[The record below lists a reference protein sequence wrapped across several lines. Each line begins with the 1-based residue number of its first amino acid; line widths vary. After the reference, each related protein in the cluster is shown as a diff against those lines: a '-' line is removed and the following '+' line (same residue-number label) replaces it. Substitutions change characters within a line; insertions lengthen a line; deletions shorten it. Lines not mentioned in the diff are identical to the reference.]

1 MRKKSD
7 IVTHCYTTFLLFI
20 CRITSIQ
27 VFNVFICETLPIKSH
42 RERPPPPL
50 WPFPASAF
58 IPTTPRPSSFPG
70 RPFEFYRLGLQTC
83 SYIYTV
89 LWRMRLFLIFLVLV
103 WRNIFL
109 LSRKMVLWILS
120 ETHDI
125 LSSEM
130 RWLIFVNI
138 NLVIYIS
145 KIRNFSNY

>member
-1 MRKKSD
+1 MARLKKKRILKASN
-7 IVTHCYTTFLLFI
+7 INQMIFEKKIRHCYTTFLLFI

-42 RERPPPPL
+42 RERPPPL

-109 LSRKMVLWILS
+109 LSRKMHGPLHSFRDTWYIKLRNA
-120 ETHDI
+120 
-125 LSSEM
+125 L
-130 RWLIFVNI
+130 VNI
-138 NLVIYIS
+138 C
-145 KIRNFSNY
+145 

>member
-1 MRKKSD
+1 MIFEKK
-7 IVTHCYTTFLLFI
+7 IRHCYTTFLLFI

-42 RERPPPPL
+42 REPLPPPPL
-50 WPFPASAF
+50 WPFLASAF

-70 RPFEFYRLGLQTC
+70 RPFEFYRRRLQTC

-125 LSSEM
+125 LSSEI